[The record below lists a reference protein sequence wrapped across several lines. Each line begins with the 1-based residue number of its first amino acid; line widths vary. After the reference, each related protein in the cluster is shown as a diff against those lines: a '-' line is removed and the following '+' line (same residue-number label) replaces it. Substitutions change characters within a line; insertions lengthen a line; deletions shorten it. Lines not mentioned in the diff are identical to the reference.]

1 MTPKLALCLLL
12 TISVAQGAELPIR
25 QVILYKHGIGYFQR
39 SGPLG
44 PNDSVQLD
52 FNAAEMNDVLKSL
65 TIQESGAGKVTGLRY
80 DSSDPLDKKLAE
92 FPFKIGP
99 GQPLTAILDQLK
111 GAAVELKSGS
121 ETIRGTLVSGRTVP
135 GTEQRPPSEQIT
147 LLTDSGEFRNVDLS
161 AVASLRFQDTALQT
175 QFAEY
180 LKTLHAARSRD
191 KRSVYIDSTGAQAR
205 EIAASYMIPMPV
217 WKSSYRLIFPTT
229 GEPTLEGWAI
239 VDNTTGDDWSNVQLS
254 LVSGRP
260 ISFISRLYEPR
271 YITRPTAELP
281 EDQAKA
287 PVVYGGAIT
296 EEQEARLDEAF
307 QERQMKMNEPAAAG
321 LMGAREMPLNAREF
335 VGGVMPAA
343 PSVIAAT
350 ATGGELGEL
359 FEYSFSTPVTVHKS
373 ESAMLPF
380 LQEKLTARKLLI
392 YSDPSSVNP
401 LNSVEITNSTGK
413 TLDGGPITVYDANA
427 YAGEALVETLKKGDK
442 RLLSYGVDLGTRIT
456 TAFESQ
462 AQIVREAHFQRG
474 LLTTKTAASETK
486 TFTIRNVDQ
495 QAKTLIIEHPVRQ
508 GYKVLNQKPI
518 ETTATSYRFEV
529 KLGPDATEKFPVIE
543 ERIIEATIA
552 LSNLNPD
559 VIATYVQ
566 NKNISDAARAQLQQ
580 VLDLQRQIAAN
591 DGEIQSTLTQINTIV
606 QDQERIRQNI
616 NSLNRVAGQEQQVQ
630 SYSRQLASQEAQLAT
645 LRDKLAQLQTKKTTL
660 ESQLNALLEKMEF

>member
-39 SGPLG
+39 SGQLG

-580 VLDLQRQIAAN
+580 VLDLKRQIAAN
-591 DGEIQSTLTQINTIV
+591 DGEIQRTLTQINTIV